1 MDTLYLLVHSSY
13 MSVVLSHPGTL
24 KLTYTKPS
32 PLDSYFTLPFHTLLS
47 QGWIVDEEFPEH
59 DLA

>member
-1 MDTLYLLVHSSY
+1 